1 MTQHREAPAPAPA
14 PQAHDHGPGHGHG
27 PGHDHPHGAGHGAGH
42 GSSHGDGPGHD
53 RSHDQS
59 HSHDHSHGDGAALD
73 WGRLAPLLERQA
85 EVAGT
90 AYREAAAWLGTLVPA
105 IGVRRLLDVGSGP
118 GVITTLL
125 AEAFP
130 YAEAVAVDATP
141 ELLERARARA
151 EERGLGHRVATLR
164 AELPADN
171 GTLGEAD
178 LLWAG
183 NSLHHIGD
191 QRAAVADLAETLR
204 PGGLIA
210 LVEGGLPP
218 RHLPRDIGIGRP
230 GLEARLDAEHAGQFA
245 RMRAELPGSTREPD
259 DWRALFVAAGLTPAG
274 TRTFL
279 VDVPAP
285 VPQVVRELAVSHFG
299 RLREGFGER
308 LDAEDRATLDR
319 LLDPADAQSLHRRTD
334 LFHLTAHTVH
344 TARKG

>member
-1 MTQHREAPAPAPA
+1 MTQHRASHAP
-14 PQAHDHGPGHGHG
+14 HEHG
-27 PGHDHPHGAGHGAGH
+27 PGHDQQSPN
-42 GSSHGDGPGHD
+42 DG
-53 RSHDQS
+53 
-59 HSHDHSHGDGAALD
+59 HSHTHSHSHGDGGELD
-73 WGRLAPLLERQA
+73 WGRLAPLLESQA

-105 IGVRRLLDVGSGP
+105 AGVRRLLDVGSGP
-118 GVITTLL
+118 GVITALL

-130 YAEAVAVDATP
+130 YAEAVAVDGTP
-141 ELLERARARA
+141 ELLERTRARA
-151 EERGLGHRVATLR
+151 EAQGLGARVSTLR
-164 AELPADN
+164 AELPEES
-171 GTLGEAD
+171 GSLGEAD

-191 QRAAVADLAETLR
+191 QRAAVADFAKLLR

-210 LVEGGLPP
+210 LVEGGLTP

-230 GLEARLDAEHAGQFA
+230 GLEARFDAEHADWFA
-245 RMRAELPGSTREPD
+245 RMRSELPGSTREPD
-259 DWRALFVAAGLTPAG
+259 DWRALFVSAGLTPAG

-299 RLREGFGER
+299 RLREGFGEH

-319 LLDPADAQSLHRRTD
+319 LLDPADEQSLHHRTD

>member
-1 MTQHREAPAPAPA
+1 MTQHREN
-14 PQAHDHGPGHGHG
+14 HT
-27 PGHDHPHGAGHGAGH
+27 
-42 GSSHGDGPGHD
+42 SHGDHG
-53 RSHDQS
+53 SHG
-59 HSHDHSHGDGAALD
+59 DHSHTPAHAHSHGHDTGLD
-73 WGRLAPLLERQA
+73 WGRLAPLLEAQA
-85 EVAGT
+85 EVAGG
-90 AYREAAAWLGTLVPA
+90 AYREAAAWLGTLVPPS
-105 IGVRRLLDVGSGP
+105 GVRRLLDVGSGP
-118 GVITTLL
+118 GVITTVL

-130 YAEAVAVDATP
+130 YAEAVAVDGTP

-151 EERGLGHRVATLR
+151 EAQGLGARVSTLR
-164 AELPADN
+164 AELPEET
-171 GTLGEAD
+171 GSLGEAD

-191 QRAAVADLAETLR
+191 QRAALADFAKLIR

-210 LVEGGLPP
+210 LVEGGLTP

-230 GLEARLDAEHAGQFA
+230 GLEARFDAEHADWFA

-259 DWRALFVAAGLTPAG
+259 DWRALFAAAGLTPAG

-285 VPQVVRELAVSHFG
+285 VPQVVRELAVHHFG
-299 RLREGFGER
+299 RLREGFGEH
-308 LDAEDRATLDR
+308 LGAEDRATLDR
-319 LLDPADAQSLHRRTD
+319 LLDPADEQSLHHRTD